1 VTGWYLLLW
10 AVIAFRELGD
20 LRREE
25 NWRGMVAWIG
35 VAALGLAL
43 WWVYCCTQWRL
54 AEWLLH
60 W

>member
-1 VTGWYLLLW
+1 MTGWYLLLW

-25 NWRGMVAWIG
+25 NWRGMLVWTGA
-35 VAALGLAL
+35 AALGLAL
-43 WWVYCCTQWRL
+43 WWVYRCTQWRL
-54 AEWLLH
+54 ADWLLH